1 MKRTMIRSLVWLLAL
16 VLCLSLVQLPALAA
30 DAYWGSSSDNGDGTY
45 DNDACVDSDTP
56 DPDIIRVGD
65 AYYMTST
72 SMHFCPGVPIMKSY
86 DLVNWEVVSYV
97 YNVLADYNQL
107 AMRNGQ
113 YDYGKGSWATSLRY
127 REYDH
132 KFYLSHTCN
141 TTNKTYFYSTD
152 DIEHGTWDQI
162 VCNTFYHDGSL
173 LFEGEDIYMFS
184 GSGTISVDK
193 LKPDFSGSEWKK
205 SIITSQMTTDVC
217 GRNNTFLEATHAYKV
232 GDTYYVFMCT
242 WPSGAGKQQL
252 VWKSKTV
259 DGPYEGKVI
268 IDDSYGRSEGLAQGG
283 IVDLV
288 DGSTQTSG
296 KWMGFFMH
304 LRGAAGRGLALTP
317 CTFDADGWPVVA
329 NSNRKA
335 TRSARE
341 TKPIAGDFEKKSIVN
356 STEFDNAAERP
367 AWTYQMPKDTVEPE
381 RYAYN
386 GSNLPMGFEWNHM
399 PDNRY
404 WSLTERPGFLRLT
417 NGSTATSMTNCRN
430 VLTARTFGPQCWGHV
445 AMEIDGMRDG
455 DIAGF
460 GAFHRSY
467 GYLAVRVEGDKK
479 YIVYRQRDG
488 DSQDSSFSNNDPWLE
503 TVLEELDPSTTRVY
517 FKTYFDYRSYNNEFA
532 YFYYSTDS
540 VNWINSGKSRK
551 VQFGYPTHFD
561 GCRFGI
567 FNFATKEP
575 GGYVDVDYFELGD
588 TEMKDAPSDHEHQY
602 EEVVTAPGCVEG
614 GYTTA
619 TCSICGRSY
628 KHDYTDALGHDWDEG
643 KVTVQPTETTKG
655 VFTYT
660 CRRCGETKTKKL
672 PRLGSTVPDDIDFT
686 NPEAAEQFEIV
697 NKNSAAIASG
707 TGLALTCTR
716 PAFEDCKGQNEGD
729 QATTPEDAVLIPV
742 EGDWIATLQVDFDT
756 NGASNGYYQFF
767 GFYAAEGTDFRNLC
781 GVRGGDGAMQNFER
795 HGGEITHQDED
806 GVNSQ
811 PGFST
816 VGTYWL
822 RIEKEGDNYV
832 CLRSADGEN
841 FTEMFRYE
849 GSGIEAD
856 HIVIDAY
863 TGMTTGYKF
872 TLKSLKFEDNGPALN
887 KSALRAAMDAAE
899 AIDQSLYTAES
910 ANRLQ
915 AALRQGLQAMEEA
928 VEQEHIDAV
937 TEELYRAIAALEL
950 KPVLDKTALA
960 AAVEEAEKLDG
971 DKYTLSTY
979 ATLEAR
985 LDWAKQML
993 ERAELQE
1000 QIDDALDALNKA
1012 VAALEEIPPLNK
1024 APLQE
1029 AIAAA
1034 EAMDKTPYTEQS
1046 LANLSETL
1054 KTVKKI
1060 LDEATTQIA
1069 LDYALDLLNGSLSHL
1084 VRKDAPVEP
1093 FRFDDVKD
1101 ENQYYY
1107 EPVYWAYSHEP
1118 QITNG
1123 TSRTLFSPETG
1134 CTRAQVVTFL
1144 WRAAGEPEPS
1154 AAMCEFQDVD
1164 KGAYYYNA
1172 ILWAVENNIT
1182 NGTSKTTFDPQK
1194 TCTRAQIVTFL
1205 WRAAGK
1211 PKPTSTACEFKDVKQ
1226 GAYYYDAVLWAVE
1239 KKITNGTTKTTFDP
1253 EETCTRAQIVTFL
1266 YRAR

>member
-1 MKRTMIRSLVWLLAL
+1 MKRTMIRILAL
-16 VLCLSLVQLPALAA
+16 LLSLLLCLSLVQLPALAA

-97 YNVLADYNQL
+97 YNVLDDYNQL

-152 DIEHGTWDQI
+152 DIEHGTWSQI

-173 LFEGEDIYMFS
+173 LFDGEDIYMFS

-205 SIITSQMTTDVC
+205 SIITGSMTSDVC

-288 DGSTQTSG
+288 DGSTQTTG

-317 CTFDADGWPVVA
+317 CSFDSNGWPIVA
-329 NSNRKA
+329 NSSGKA

-341 TKPIAGDFEKKSIVN
+341 TKPIAGDFELKSIVN

-367 AWTYQMPKDTVEPE
+367 AWTYQMPQNQVEPE

-386 GSNLPMGFEWNHM
+386 GSNLPLGFEWNHM

-404 WSLTERPGFLRLT
+404 WSLTEREGYLRLT

-467 GYLAVRVEGDKK
+467 GYLAVRVEGSKK

-488 DSQDSSFSNNDPWLE
+488 DSQDASFSNNDPWIE
-503 TVLEELDPSTTRVY
+503 TILEELDPSTTRVY
-517 FKTYFDYRSYNNEFA
+517 FKTYFDYKTYRSEYA
-532 YFYYSTDS
+532 HFYYSTDS
-540 VNWINSGKSRK
+540 VTWIDSGKSRK
-551 VQFGYPTHFD
+551 VEFGYPTHFD

-588 TEMKDAPSDHEHQY
+588 TDMKDAPSDHEHQY
-602 EEVVTAPGCVEG
+602 EDVVTAPGCVEG

-628 KHDYTDALGHDWDEG
+628 KHDYTDALGHDFDGG
-643 KVTVQPTETTKG
+643 KVTVAPTVTSTG
-655 VFTYT
+655 VMTYT
-660 CRRCGETKTKKL
+660 CTRCGETKTKKI
-672 PRLGSTVPDDIDFT
+672 PRIGSTVPDSIDFT
-686 NPEAAEQFEIV
+686 YPGSAEDFEIV
-697 NKNSAAIASG
+697 NRTNTAIVDG
-707 TGLALTCTR
+707 VGLALTCTR

-729 QATTPEDAVLIPV
+729 QATNPEDVVVVPI
-742 EGDWIATLQVDFDT
+742 EGDWIATLEVDFDT

-767 GFYAAEGTDFRNLC
+767 GFYAAEGDDFQNLC
-781 GVRGGDGAMQNFER
+781 GIRGGDGAMQNFER
-795 HGGEITHQDED
+795 HNGEITHQDED

-811 PGFST
+811 PGFSN

-822 RIEKEGDNYV
+822 RIEKEGDSYV
-832 CLRSADGEN
+832 CLRSANGEDY
-841 FTEMFRYE
+841 TEMFRYE

-872 TLKSLKFEDNGPALN
+872 TLKSLLFEDNGPPPCLHDFQAVVT
-887 KSALRAAMDAAE
+887 APTCTE
-899 AIDQSLYTAES
+899 AGYTTYTC
-910 ANRLQ
+910 ANCGLSYVGDET
-915 AALRQGLQAMEEA
+915 AALGHDFGEWAVTTAPTCTAKGEEA
-928 VEQEHIDAV
+928 RACSRCDAKETREVSPLGHDYQTVV
-937 TEELYRAIAALEL
+937 TAPTCTEAGFTTYTCSRCGFSYNADEAA
-950 KPVLDKTALA
+950 
-960 AAVEEAEKLDG
+960 KLDHDYKDG
-971 DKYTLSTY
+971 VCT
-979 ATLEAR
+979 R
-985 LDWAKQML
+985 CG
-993 ERAELQE
+993 
-1000 QIDDALDALNKA
+1000 
-1012 VAALEEIPPLNK
+1012 AADP
-1024 APLQE
+1024 
-1029 AIAAA
+1029 
-1034 EAMDKTPYTEQS
+1034 
-1046 LANLSETL
+1046 
-1054 KTVKKI
+1054 
-1060 LDEATTQIA
+1060 
-1069 LDYALDLLNGSLSHL
+1069 DY
-1084 VRKDAPVEP
+1084 VPP

-1101 ENQYYY
+1101 SSQYYFD
-1107 EPVYWAYSHEP
+1107 PVYWAVDKG
-1118 QITNG
+1118 ITTGATPTTFNPG
-1123 TSRTLFSPETG
+1123 AG

-1144 WRAAGEPEPS
+1144 WRAAGKPEPTS
-1154 AAMCEFQDVD
+1154 ATNPFEDVAAD
-1164 KGAYYYNA
+1164 QYYYKA
-1172 ILWAVENNIT
+1172 VLWAVEKGIT
-1182 NGTSKTTFDPQK
+1182 QGTSPTTFRPDR
-1194 TCTRAQIVTFL
+1194 TCTRGQIVTFL
-1205 WRAAGK
+1205 WRYSDQPEPGKADNPFADVPAG
-1211 PKPTSTACEFKDVKQ
+1211 Q
-1226 GAYYYDAVLWAVE
+1226 YYYKPVLWAVE
-1239 KKITNGTTKTTFDP
+1239 KGITKGTSETKFSPDS
-1253 EETCTRAQIVTFL
+1253 TCTRAQIVTFL
-1266 YRAR
+1266 YRAMETD

>member
-1 MKRTMIRSLVWLLAL
+1 MKRTMIRSLAWLLAL
-16 VLCLSLVQLPALAA
+16 ILCLSLVQLPALAA

-97 YNVLADYNQL
+97 YNVLDDYNQL

-173 LFEGEDIYMFS
+173 LFDGEDIYMFS

-205 SIITSQMTTDVC
+205 SIVTGSMTSDVC

-288 DGSTQTSG
+288 DGSTQTTG

-317 CTFDADGWPVVA
+317 CTFDANGWPVVA
-329 NSNRKA
+329 NSSGKA

-341 TKPIAGDFEKKSIVN
+341 TKPIAGDFELKSIVN

-367 AWTYQMPKDTVEPE
+367 AWTYQMPKTTVEPE

-386 GSNLPMGFEWNHM
+386 GSNLPMGLEWNHM

-404 WSLTERPGFLRLT
+404 WSLTERDGYLRLT
-417 NGSTATSMTNCRN
+417 NGSTATSVTNCRN

-467 GYLAVRVEGDKK
+467 GYLAVRMEGGKK
-479 YIVYRQRDG
+479 YIVYRQRNG
-488 DSQDSSFSNNDPWLE
+488 DDQNASFSNNDPWIE
-503 TVLEELDPSTTRVY
+503 NVLEELDPSTTRVY
-517 FKTYFDYRSYNNEFA
+517 FKTWFDYRNYGNEYA
-532 YFYYSTDS
+532 HFYYSTDS
-540 VNWINSGKSRK
+540 VTWIDPGKSRK
-551 VQFGYPTHFD
+551 VEFGYPTHFD

-567 FNFATKEP
+567 FNFATEQA
-575 GGYVDVDYFELGD
+575 GGYVDVDYFEVGD

-602 EEVVTAPGCVEG
+602 ADVVTAPGCVEG

-619 TCSICGRSY
+619 TCTICGRSY

-643 KVTVQPTETTKG
+643 KVTVQPSETTKG

-672 PRLGSTVPDDIDFT
+672 PRIGATVPDDIDFT

-697 NKNSAAIASG
+697 NKNSAAVASG

-716 PAFEDCKGQNEGD
+716 PAFEPCKGQNEGD
-729 QATTPEDAVLIPV
+729 QATTPEDALLIPV

-767 GFYAAEGTDFRNLC
+767 GFYAAEGTDFQNLC

-822 RIEKEGDNYV
+822 RIEKEGDSYV

-872 TLKSLKFEDNGPALN
+872 TLKSLKFEDNGPAPCEHDYQAVVTAPTCTEAGYTTYTCS
-887 KSALRAAMDAAE
+887 KCGDSYVGDEVPAMGHAYDKAVVE
-899 AIDQSLYTAES
+899 ATCTEAGAITYTCS
-910 ANRLQ
+910 RC
-915 AALRQGLQAMEEA
+915 GYSYD
-928 VEQEHIDAV
+928 VV
-937 TEELYRAIAALEL
+937 IAALGHDY
-950 KPVLDKTALA
+950 KNGICTRCHAQDPDYIPPIYYTGLDEAIA
-960 AAVEEAEKLDG
+960 EAEKLDRS
-971 DKYTLSTY
+971 KYTDESL
-979 ATLEAR
+979 A
-985 LDWAKQML
+985 
-993 ERAELQE
+993 
-1000 QIDDALDALNKA
+1000 ALDQAIEAAKA
-1012 VAALEEIPPLNK
+1012 ARTAEKQDDVDAALAALQTAVK
-1024 APLQE
+1024 A
-1029 AIAAA
+1029 
-1034 EAMDKTPYTEQS
+1034 
-1046 LANLSETL
+1046 
-1054 KTVKKI
+1054 
-1060 LDEATTQIA
+1060 
-1069 LDYALDLLNGSLSHL
+1069 L
-1084 VRKDAPVEP
+1084 VEKEP

-1101 ENQYYY
+1101 ESQYYFD
-1107 EPVYWAYSHEP
+1107 PVYWAVEKE
-1118 QITNG
+1118 ITTGATPTTFNPG
-1123 TSRTLFSPETG
+1123 AG

-1144 WRAAGEPEPS
+1144 WRAAGKPEPEKTENPF
-1154 AAMCEFQDVD
+1154 EDVQPD
-1164 KGAYYYNA
+1164 AYYYKA
-1172 ILWAVENNIT
+1172 VLWAVETGIT
-1182 NGTSKTTFDPQK
+1182 TGTSATTFRPDRTCTRGQIVTFLWRYSDQPEPTK
-1194 TCTRAQIVTFL
+1194 TDNPFTDVPAEEYYYKPVLWAVEKGITKGTSADKFSPDSTCTRAQIVTFL
-1205 WRAAGK
+1205 FRAM
-1211 PKPTSTACEFKDVKQ
+1211 
-1226 GAYYYDAVLWAVE
+1226 
-1239 KKITNGTTKTTFDP
+1239 
-1253 EETCTRAQIVTFL
+1253 ETD
-1266 YRAR
+1266 